1 MKAILL
7 AWSSAAIRFGR
18 AVTLGFILAAP
29 SLTASAKGEGR
40 SFVLAGQVANV
51 KSDAAG
57 HVLLV
62 SGDLLVTECS
72 GRECSTSSWAEGK
85 TILLHVRRQTT
96 FFAMTPDRHAGA
108 IRTAATLADVLKR
121 AAMPGRVTRI
131 ELVEPRISF
140 ATSGDVRAIDARIL
154 RITDHALR

>member
-18 AVTLGFILAAP
+18 AVTLGLILAAP

-40 SFVLAGQVANV
+40 SFVLAGQVAKV

-57 HVLLV
+57 HVFLV
-62 SGDLLVTECS
+62 SGDLLVTACAGSECV
-72 GRECSTSSWAEGK
+72 TLSWARGE
-85 TILLHVRRQTT
+85 TISLHVRRQTT
-96 FFAMTPDRHAGA
+96 FFAMTPDRHGGA
-108 IRTAATLADVLKR
+108 IRTAATLADILKR

-140 ATSGDVRAIDARIL
+140 GKTGDVRAIDAGIL
-154 RITDHALR
+154 RITDHDLR